1 MDWLNYHHLLYFWTV
16 AREGSIARAAEA
28 LRLAPPTITG
38 QIRALE
44 ETLGEKLFQRAGRGL
59 VLTETGRLVYRYAAE
74 IFSLGRELT
83 DVLRGRPAGR
93 PQRLMVGVS
102 DLLPKLIAFR
112 LLEPALAM
120 PNQPQIVCYEDRPDA
135 LLADLS
141 TFGLDLVLTDAPMNP
156 SVRVRAFSHLLGTCG
171 VSFFASR
178 DLAARH
184 RRRFPRSLDGAPFLM
199 PLENSVLR
207 RNLEQWFDSLGVRP
221 RVVGEFQDS
230 ALQQVFGQ
238 AGAGIFAAPT
248 AIEQEIRRRVGLTV
262 IGRTDAVTERYYAIS
277 VERKLKHPAVVTI
290 CETARA
296 KLFR

>member
-1 MDWLNYHHLLYFWTV
+1 MEWLNYHHLLYFWTV
-16 AREGSIARAAEA
+16 AREGSIARASEV
-28 LRLAPPTITG
+28 LRLAPPTVTG

-44 ETLGEKLFQRAGRGL
+44 QSLGEKLFQRAGRGL
-59 VLTETGRLVYRYAAE
+59 ILTETGRLVYRYAAE
-74 IFSLGRELT
+74 IFGLGRELT
-83 DVLRGRPAGR
+83 EVLRGRPAGR
-93 PQRLMVGVS
+93 PARLMVGVS
-102 DLLPKLIAFR
+102 DLLPKLVAFR

-120 PNQPQIVCYEDRPDA
+120 PNQPQIVCYEDRPES

-141 TFGLDLVLTDAPMNP
+141 TFGLDLVLTDAPVNP

-171 VSFFASR
+171 VSFFA
-178 DLAARH
+178 AREIAGNY

-207 RNLEQWFDSLGVRP
+207 RNLEQWFESMGVRP

-230 ALQQVFGQ
+230 ALAQVFGQ
-238 AGAGIFAAPT
+238 AGAGVFAAPS
-248 AIEQEIRRRVGLTV
+248 AIEKEIQRRVGLAV
-262 IGRTDAVTERYYAIS
+262 LGRTEAVTERYYAIS
-277 VERKLKHPAVVTI
+277 VERKLKHPAVVRI